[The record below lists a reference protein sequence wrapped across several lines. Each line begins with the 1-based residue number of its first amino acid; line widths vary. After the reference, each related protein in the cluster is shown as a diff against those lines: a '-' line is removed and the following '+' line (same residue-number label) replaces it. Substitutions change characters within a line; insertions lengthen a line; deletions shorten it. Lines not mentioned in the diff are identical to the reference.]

1 MSYESL
7 LILTATIKSKTETQ
21 SNSGAKTFAWADKLT
36 SVKTR
41 RVRNL
46 HPKIYDELAKTYI
59 DDYKFYFLLGTNL
72 TVSDKIVL
80 DDGSEYEIL
89 GVDNDSS
96 NHHVKV
102 YAKKTS
108 L

>member
-21 SNSGAKTFAWADKLT
+21 SNSGAKTFTWADKLT

-41 RVRNL
+41 KVRNL
-46 HPKIYDELAKTYI
+46 QPKIYNELAKTYI
-59 DDYKFYFLLGTNL
+59 DDYVFYFLLETDIDVGE
-72 TVSDKIVL
+72 KIVL
-80 DDGSEYEIL
+80 SDSSEYEIL
-89 GVDNDSS
+89 SVDNDSHE
-96 NHHVKV
+96 HHVKV

>member
-21 SNSGAKTFAWADKLT
+21 SNSGAKTFTWADKLT

-41 RVRNL
+41 KVRNL
-46 HPKIYDELAKTYI
+46 QPKIYNELAKTYI
-59 DDYKFYFLLGTNL
+59 DDYVFYFLLGTNIEVGEKVAL
-72 TVSDKIVL
+72 TDS
-80 DDGSEYEIL
+80 SEYEIL
-89 GVDNDSS
+89 SVDNDSHE
-96 NHHVKV
+96 HHVKV

>member
-21 SNSGAKTFAWADKLT
+21 SNSGAKTFTWADKLT
-36 SVKTR
+36 AVKTR
-41 RVRNL
+41 KVRNL
-46 HPKIYDELAKTYI
+46 QPKIYNDLAKAYI
-59 DDYKFYFLLGTNL
+59 DDYVFYFVLGTAL
-72 TVSDKIVL
+72 EVGEKIVL
-80 DDGSEYEIL
+80 SDDSEYEIL
-89 GVDNDSS
+89 SVDNDSHD
-96 NHHVKV
+96 HHVKV

>member
-21 SNSGAKTFAWADKLT
+21 SNSGAKTFTWADKLT
-36 SVKTR
+36 AVKTR
-41 RVRNL
+41 KVRNL
-46 HPKIYDELAKTYI
+46 QPKIYNDVVKAYI
-59 DDYKFYFLLGTNL
+59 DDYVFYFLLGTNL

-80 DDGSEYEIL
+80 SDSTEYEIL
-89 GVDNDSS
+89 SVDNDSS

-102 YAKKTS
+102 YAKKTNQ
-108 L
+108 

>member
-21 SNSGAKTFAWADKLT
+21 SNSGAKTFAWANKAT
-36 SVKTR
+36 NVKTR
-41 RVRNL
+41 KVRNL
-46 HPKIYDELAKTYI
+46 QPKIYDELAKTYI

-80 DDGSEYEIL
+80 SDSNEYEIL
-89 GVDNDSS
+89 SVDNDSS

-102 YAKKTS
+102 YAKKTNQ
-108 L
+108 